1 MKLRWNKAQTEIYNL
16 IEGGASTKQMKEQ
29 GYKKSLIDKVRAA
42 IAKGNVPNKPP
53 AETKEPPAG
62 EPLLSMTL
70 RAQKVILDPIIA
82 VRYDS
87 VRHHLGWG
95 DEYTLEQFIDEATD
109 LVVDLVGAPP
119 PGFTRVEEPKEVEG
133 KRQKEVVA
141 VGSEE
146 TGGGD

>member
-1 MKLRWNKAQTEIYNL
+1 MKLRWNKAQTEIFNL
-16 IEGGASTKQMKEQ
+16 IEGGASTKQMKEK
-29 GYKKSLIDKVRAA
+29 GYKKSLIDKVKAA
-42 IAKGNVPNKPP
+42 IARGDMPNKPP
-53 AETKEPPAG
+53 VGAKESPAG

-95 DEYTLEQFIDEATD
+95 DEYTMEQFIDEATD

-119 PGFTRVEEPKEVEG
+119 PGFTRVEEPEETEEKRHKEVI
-133 KRQKEVVA
+133 A
-141 VGSEE
+141 VGNKV